1 MSEGQPALRR
11 DRRRS
16 RAGGRHRGEASPA
29 FAVAFSR
36 LGELAYTGA
45 QVSASVR
52 AVAPAGG
59 ADETLLAVDD
69 TVAMPMGSIGKVLLL
84 VEAAARIG
92 EGRVPGLGVLDRS
105 VADATAGSGVWRY
118 LQASALPTADLAV
131 LVGVLSD
138 NLATNVLL
146 REIGL
151 EAVRARAESL
161 GLRRTALL
169 DRVRDRRGPDD
180 APQFSVGSTEELSG
194 LFAALTRGEA
204 VDRLTS
210 HRVLDW
216 LSLGA
221 DLSMTAS
228 AFGLDPLAHT
238 GSDHGLRLSNKTGTD
253 DGLRAEAGVLTGPRG
268 RVSYAIAIRFED
280 RSLGERLRVLSTMRT
295 LGEELLEYVH

>member
-1 MSEGQPALRR
+1 VSDPTPALRR

-16 RAGGRHRGEASPA
+16 RDGGRHRGEASPD
-29 FAVAFSR
+29 FAVTFAR

-52 AVAPAGG
+52 VVGRTAEDDRP
-59 ADETLLAVDD
+59 LLAVDD
-69 TVAMPMGSIGKVLLL
+69 TVAMPTASIGKVLLL
-84 VEAAARIG
+84 IEAAARIG
-92 EGRVPGLGVLDRS
+92 EGRVPGLGVLDRT
-105 VADATAGSGVWRY
+105 VADAAADSGIWRY
-118 LQASALPTADLAV
+118 LQASSLPTSDLAV
-131 LVGVLSD
+131 LVGALSD

-151 EAVRARAESL
+151 DAVRARTESL

-180 APQFSVGSTEELSG
+180 APQLSVGSTAELAG

-238 GSDHGLRLSNKTGTD
+238 GTDHGLRLSNKTGTD

-268 RVSYAIAIRFED
+268 RLSYAIVVRFED
-280 RSLGERLRVLSTMRT
+280 RSLGDRLRVLSAMRS
-295 LGEELLEYVH
+295 LGEELLEHVH